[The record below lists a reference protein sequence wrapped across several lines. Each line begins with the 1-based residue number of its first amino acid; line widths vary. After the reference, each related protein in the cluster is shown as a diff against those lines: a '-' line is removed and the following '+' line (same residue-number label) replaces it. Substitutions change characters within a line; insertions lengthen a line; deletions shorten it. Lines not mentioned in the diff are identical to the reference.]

1 MSCVYMRMSTFSLI
15 PLSREI
21 CKLFIY
27 VWTLEKTE
35 GAFKNG
41 QSRETGN
48 IGHQTQN
55 ENKSKQK
62 HTTQKNKKKMKNT
75 DLIKKGVH
83 EG

>member
-1 MSCVYMRMSTFSLI
+1 MLLTHK
-15 PLSREI
+15 I

-55 ENKSKQK
+55 ENKPKQSRETGTIGR
-62 HTTQKNKKKMKNT
+62 HTSGSDELIKYKCDNHYIYLIKMKN
-75 DLIKKGVH
+75 K
-83 EG
+83 E